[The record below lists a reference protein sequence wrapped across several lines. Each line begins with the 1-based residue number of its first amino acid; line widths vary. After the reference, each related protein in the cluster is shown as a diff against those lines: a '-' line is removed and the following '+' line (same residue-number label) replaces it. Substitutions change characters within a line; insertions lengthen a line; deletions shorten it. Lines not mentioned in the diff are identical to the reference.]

1 MGTFNT
7 KKFGKLF
14 SFSGFFIMT
23 VIILV
28 TAFFSADKL
37 KASESYN
44 ILLGGEEITDENL
57 SGNGWSFDPDG
68 YILSLTDYNYSG
80 SGNEFAVLSYSGEK
94 DLIVNLSG
102 NNTFNNNSDKD
113 FSYGILN
120 SGNHK
125 IIIQGEG
132 TLDIALVGSEEVQKS
147 IGIYCKSGSGFMMK
161 SGTVTISAGT
171 GWDSY
176 GIYLEANA
184 TAEFLGGRLNAVAG
198 TAVRYESIGVKS
210 ISESLIVNN
219 CVLKAIGN
227 DNALYT
233 SDSLKLGD
241 SDALYAGDDYIE
253 AELICKGGEHPGND
267 VNAYK
272 YIFISKEH
280 VHSFNYYYSVSDPE
294 RISSPDTYVA
304 ECTSDPDNCYLD
316 GHDVRIMM
324 HLPERKNYNDGKDT
338 SLKVTGLDE
347 FNKVTKKD
355 FIIYTF
361 DLIDPKGNKVEEVE
375 EVGNYTVKLE
385 LYASDETCVDFSVHF
400 SVEKGDPKDD
410 PDYQEPGDQTGTFGD
425 TLKQV
430 YFPQCKSGY
439 WTWEDEDTVLDRL
452 GYNCFRAVFHP
463 FDSGHYHKMIEDI
476 YVDVRKA
483 PVYISKA
490 PVGRRLTYNEKNQ
503 EIVIPGEAEGGMI
516 RYIVT
521 RKTDNGTDQHLLKMS
536 HKGVDWK
543 DKAMAVNA
551 GSYLVFWNVFGDYN
565 HNNEIG
571 GVIEATIDKA
581 EQKTKAEN
589 LTMNVGDTADI
600 SASTNG
606 DGTFTYKIN
615 SGDAVKLD
623 ESGKITAVKPGTSV
637 IDVNV
642 SETDNYLAGYTA
654 ITVKVVENTVDM
666 QRLYNPNTG
675 EHFYTA
681 SAMEKNDLIK
691 AGWNYEGFAWKSPSK
706 SDTPVYRLYNP
717 NAGDHHY
724 TVSIKEKNDLVKA
737 GWSYEGVGWY
747 SDTAKSSPVYR
758 VYNPNAKAGAH
769 HFTKSK
775 AEVEQLVKSGW
786 KDEGVAFYCK

>member
-1 MGTFNT
+1 
-7 KKFGKLF
+7 
-14 SFSGFFIMT
+14 MT
-23 VIILV
+23 VIAFV
-28 TAFFSADKL
+28 TALSPAGKL

-44 ILLGGEEITDENL
+44 IWLGGEEITDENL
-57 SGNGWSFDPDG
+57 SGAGWSFDPNG
-68 YILSLTDYNYSG
+68 CILSLTDYNYSG
-80 SGNEFAVLSYSGEK
+80 SGYGFAVLLYSGTT
-94 DLIVNLSG
+94 DLTINLSG
-102 NNTFNNNSDKD
+102 NNTFKNDSGQD

-120 SGNHK
+120 SGNHG

-132 TLDIALVGSEEVQKS
+132 TLDIASDGSEGTQKS
-147 IGIYCKSGSGFMMK
+147 IGIFCKSGSSLMMK

-176 GIYLEANA
+176 GIYLESNA
-184 TAEFLGGRLNAVAG
+184 TAEFLGGRINAVAG

-227 DNALYT
+227 DNALYI
-233 SDSLKLGD
+233 SDYLKLGD
-241 SDALYAGDDYIE
+241 SDALYAGDYYTD
-253 AELICKGGEHPGND
+253 AELIYKGGEHPGND

-280 VHSFNYYYSVSDPE
+280 VHSFKYYYSLSDHELLIPH
-294 RISSPDTYVA
+294 DTYVA
-304 ECTSDPDNCYLD
+304 ECVSDPDNCYLD

-347 FNKVTKKD
+347 FNKVTKRD

-375 EVGNYTVKLE
+375 EVGNYTVRLE

-400 SVEKGDPKDD
+400 SVEKGNPKDD

-476 YVDVRKA
+476 HVDVRKA

-521 RKTDNGTDQHLLKMS
+521 KKTDDDTDKLLYKIANNGI
-536 HKGVDWK
+536 DWK

-551 GSYLVFWNVFGDYN
+551 GEYLVFWNAFGDYN
-565 HNNEIG
+565 HNGAIG
-571 GVIEATIDKA
+571 GVIEAAIDKA
-581 EQKTKAEN
+581 EQIIKTEN
-589 LTMNVGDTADI
+589 LTMKVGDTADI
-600 SASTNG
+600 NASTNG
-606 DGTFTYKIN
+606 DGSFTYKVK

-623 ESGKITAVKPGTSV
+623 KNGRITAVKPGTAV
-637 IDVNV
+637 IDVN
-642 SETDNYLAGYTA
+642 
-654 ITVKVVENTVDM
+654 
-666 QRLYNPNTG
+666 
-675 EHFYTA
+675 
-681 SAMEKNDLIK
+681 
-691 AGWNYEGFAWKSPSK
+691 
-706 SDTPVYRLYNP
+706 
-717 NAGDHHY
+717 
-724 TVSIKEKNDLVKA
+724 
-737 GWSYEGVGWY
+737 
-747 SDTAKSSPVYR
+747 
-758 VYNPNAKAGAH
+758 
-769 HFTKSK
+769 
-775 AEVEQLVKSGW
+775 
-786 KDEGVAFYCK
+786 